1 MIYDIQIKTD
11 QRTLVDIEDFE
22 LNPGKLT
29 LLLGE
34 SGIGKTLISRAI
46 FGLLPDAEMS
56 ITINKRSYAEY
67 LASDEC
73 HEIQSRGFFVFQEPS
88 SHLNPLMTLS
98 EQLNEGVI
106 EDASSNRKILKDL
119 FPALSESDL
128 YHLLG
133 IYPKPYRPSGGE
145 KQRILIAMAFKK
157 MALLRGSDAVF
168 IFDEPTGNLD
178 NVYRNIF
185 LRMLIAAYKSVPL
198 TTLLIT
204 HDYSM
209 ISELL
214 ATPSGDMKQIEFK
227 ELRISDNHQKQ
238 VAFST
243 ESYLN
248 WLKSLNPASPSIQ
261 SSREPVLMLQPEIE
275 VFNRKLIISSDIKG
289 RDVSPLEIFA
299 GDAVYL
305 KAASGVGKT
314 TVAKIIMGL
323 QPAERF
329 SMILDNRTHD
339 ESTPG
344 SVWRRNIW
352 AKRMSMV
359 FQHADEALNL
369 NGKVKDIFRGL
380 PLSQRSDPDFLKRT
394 LATVFD
400 RHIAATFLEM
410 PVAFLSGGQKQ
421 RLNLIRALILEPDIL
436 ILDEPFNGL
445 DFNTMQRILN
455 LLQELQK
462 KGKSFLI
469 ISHNEEIIDR
479 FVSSE
484 RIYYLH
490 RQTDIKGET

>member
-11 QRTLVDIEDFE
+11 QRTLVDIENFE
-22 LNPGKLT
+22 LSPGKLT

-34 SGIGKTLISRAI
+34 SGIGKTLIARAI
-46 FGLLPDAEMS
+46 FGLLPDAEMH

-88 SHLNPLMTLS
+88 SHLNPLMNLS

-106 EDASSNRKILKDL
+106 EDASSNQKILNEL
-119 FPALSESDL
+119 FPALGKSDL
-128 YHLLG
+128 NHLLEV
-133 IYPKPYRPSGGE
+133 YPKPYRPSGGE

-157 MALLRGSDAVF
+157 MALLKSSDALFV
-168 IFDEPTGNLD
+168 FDEPTGNLD

-185 LRMLIAAYKSVPL
+185 LRMLIAAHKSIPL
-198 TTLLIT
+198 TALLIT

-214 ATPSGDMKQIEFK
+214 EKHFSDLNQIEFK
-227 ELRISDNHQKQ
+227 ELRISDKNQKQ

-243 ESYLN
+243 ESYLH
-248 WLKSLNPASPSIQ
+248 WLSSLKPASR
-261 SSREPVLMLQPEIE
+261 SSRSDREPLLKLNPEIE
-275 VFNRKLIISSDIKG
+275 VFNRKLVISSDTKG
-289 RDVSPLEIFA
+289 LNISPMEIFT

-305 KAASGVGKT
+305 KAASGIGKT

-323 QPAERF
+323 QPARRF
-329 SMILDNRTHD
+329 SMVLDKRTLD

-344 SVWRRNIW
+344 SAWRKGIW
-352 AKRMSMV
+352 AKKMAMV

-380 PLSQRSDPDFLKRT
+380 PLPQRSDPDFLKRT
-394 LATVFD
+394 LAAVFD
-400 RHIAATFLEM
+400 GHIAPAFLDM

-421 RLNLIRALILEPDIL
+421 RLNLIRAFILEPDIL

-455 LLQELQK
+455 LLLERQK
-462 KGKSFLI
+462 KGRSFLI

-484 RIYYLH
+484 RVYYLH
-490 RQTDIKGET
+490 RKH